1 MKNYRRCALL
11 LAALAIG
18 ACSKSAD
25 DAPKLP
31 LGHPRVS
38 SQDRSGER
46 SGPTIH
52 GEAKVALDSGNKLYT
67 AKAYPLALAQY
78 RRAATLAPD
87 EEAPL
92 FGMLMVANVTNDT
105 RLADSVTTLLRARN
119 GPATGRSSTLSGSE
133 LTDIH
138 AGVTSIPRP
147 PRPAKKP

>member
-31 LGHPRVS
+31 LGHPRVAN
-38 SQDRSGER
+38 QGRSGER
-46 SGPTIH
+46 SPPTIH
-52 GEAKVALDSGNKLYT
+52 GEAKVALDSGNILYT
-67 AKAYPLALAQY
+67 AKAYTLALAQY

-105 RLADSVTTLLRARN
+105 RLADSATTLMRALN
-119 GPATGRSSTLSGSE
+119 GPATGGSSTRSDSE

-138 AGVTSIPRP
+138 PGVTPIPRP